1 MPSAAQKGGIIVP
14 TSNPAGRY
22 TMLSNSEKL
31 QPTVPD
37 DLFDAAQKVIQ
48 RTRQATP
55 YPSLLDAKLG
65 DVNTT
70 PLTDAQMAST
80 YDTPLTTV
88 NRRSAQAFNA
98 LARTDQ
104 ELGNPLAEVAQ
115 RANDFMARAAVINR
129 HNRRPPLYSEST
141 IKTFI
146 ELGYAEPEHSPIM
159 RAAGHVVAPPTVSTD
174 HDISF
179 IIADISTHLSR
190 SHEPQSAEQILG
202 ALSHRKDALSRWPQ
216 LDISLFIRRIA
227 GINPNVEGRFNP
239 DQPWGKFIGR
249 QQLVANTIIRI
260 LSHDQQPRSTQY
272 LTDEI
277 NRLVGYILPDGYN
290 ILNAIRNVTS
300 TTQEISWH
308 GLATFGLSEWK
319 TAFSVRNVGRRG
331 RTGDLVFAFLVKH
344 GPADIDDVSQHV
356 QRTTKAKRRTV
367 VDAIN
372 NDPEKRFI
380 SMDNRRVAANP
391 IPRDHNPEGPALT
404 VIPDAQQQGPVLRES
419 ELLWLT
425 NYVQAINDLTPPLPS
440 CVAITGARAAGLAH
454 EGDTLE
460 ITVVV
465 APSDGPSLVPR
476 LTSIAAATSELARYV
491 RPNIS
496 ILSPQ
501 QWAHAQAGEAPEAHH
516 NAWLPPPCSIETR
529 AHRDGHVPT

>member
-1 MPSAAQKGGIIVP
+1 
-14 TSNPAGRY
+14 
-22 TMLSNSEKL
+22 MLINSEKL

-37 DLFDAAQKVIQ
+37 DLFDDAPK
-48 RTRQATP
+48 RSFKEPGRPRPTRIFSTP
-55 YPSLLDAKLG
+55 SSG

-88 NRRSAQAFNA
+88 NRRSAHAFNA

-129 HNRRPPLYSEST
+129 HNRRPPIYSEST

-179 IIADISTHLSR
+179 IIADIATHLSR

-202 ALSHRKDALSRWPQ
+202 ALIHRKDALNRWPQ

-277 NRLVGYILPDGYN
+277 NRLVGYLLTDGYN
-290 ILNAIRNVTS
+290 ILNAIRNITP

-308 GLATFGLSEWK
+308 GLSTFGLTEWK
-319 TAFSVRNVGRRG
+319 PNFGIRKIGRRG
-331 RTGDLVFAFLVKH
+331 NTGDLIFAYLVKN

-356 QRTTKAKRRTV
+356 QRTTKAKKLTV
-367 VDAIN
+367 TNAIK
-372 NDPEKRFI
+372 NDPENRFI
-380 SMDNRRVAANP
+380 SIENRRVAANP
-391 IPRDHNPEGPALT
+391 IPRDLNPQGPALT
-404 VIPDAQQQGPVLRES
+404 VIPDAQRKGPVLRES

-425 NYVQAINDLTPPLPS
+425 HYMQALNDLTPPLPS
-440 CVAITGARAAGLAH
+440 CVAITGARAAGLAQS
-454 EGDTLE
+454 GPMD

-465 APSDGPSLVPR
+465 DPNDRPSLEPR
-476 LTSIAAATSELARYV
+476 LASIAAAASGLV
-491 RPNIS
+491 PSVPPNI
-496 ILSPQ
+496 ILLSPQ
-501 QWAHAQAGEAPEAHH
+501 QWANQQDGESPEAHH
-516 NAWLPPPCSIETR
+516 NAWLATNTAP
-529 AHRDGHVPT
+529 

>member
-22 TMLSNSEKL
+22 TMLINSENL

-55 YPSLLDAKLG
+55 YPYLLDAKLG
-65 DVNTT
+65 DVNTA

-88 NRRSAQAFNA
+88 NRRSAHALNA

-179 IIADISTHLSR
+179 IIADIATHLSR

-202 ALSHRKDALSRWPQ
+202 ALSHHKDALNRWPQ
-216 LDISLFIRRIA
+216 LDISLFIRRIT
-227 GINPNVEGRFNP
+227 GINPDVEGRFNP
-239 DQPWGKFIGR
+239 DQPWGTFVGR
-249 QQLVANTIIRI
+249 QQLVANTMIRI
-260 LSHDQQPRSTQY
+260 LVRDQQPRSTQY

-277 NRLVGYILPDGYN
+277 NHLVGYLLTDGYN
-290 ILNAIRNVTS
+290 ILNAIRNITP
-300 TTQEISWH
+300 TTQEISRQ
-308 GLATFGLSEWK
+308 GLATFGLTEWK
-319 TAFSVRNVGRRG
+319 PNFSIRKIGRRG
-331 RTGDLVFAFLVKH
+331 NTGDLIFAYLVKN
-344 GPADIDDVSQHV
+344 GPADIDDVRQHV
-356 QRTTKAKRRTV
+356 QQTTKAKKRTIT
-367 VDAIN
+367 DAMN

-391 IPRDHNPEGPALT
+391 IPRDLNPQSPALT
-404 VIPDAQQQGPVLRES
+404 VIADAQQKGPVLRES

-425 NYVQAINDLTPPLPS
+425 RYVQALNGLEPPLPAR
-440 CVAITGARAAGLAH
+440 VTVTGPRAAGFVQ
-454 EGDTLE
+454 GDPLG

-465 APSDGPSLVPR
+465 DPSDRPSLEPRLAKIAVAACELVPR
-476 LTSIAAATSELARYV
+476 
-491 RPNIS
+491 
-496 ILSPQ
+496 Q
-501 QWAHAQAGEAPEAHH
+501 
-516 NAWLPPPCSIETR
+516 CETE
-529 AHRDGHVPT
+529 G